1 MRCPSAYFLSRVLTF
16 HSISVGG
23 FLEPP
28 PKYMSYSTLS
38 RRNWSSSTVSS
49 SSIAKEVA
57 PFPRRLRSQGELSGL
72 YHRRPGAPTYS
83 RYRDLSTRRSFVL
96 WQHVCRQ
103 TALQFLQ
110 FNTFYGQPKNPG
122 NSSTWELHL
131 RQE

>member
-57 PFPRRLRSQGELSGL
+57 PFPRRPRSQGEFERNIPQTPPGLLRTQGTGTYPHGGASSSG
-72 YHRRPGAPTYS
+72 S
-83 RYRDLSTRRSFVL
+83 RFASKPL
-96 WQHVCRQ
+96 
-103 TALQFLQ
+103 
-110 FNTFYGQPKNPG
+110 FNFYNFTLFMANQEPQAIHPLG
-122 NSSTWELHL
+122 NCI
-131 RQE
+131 